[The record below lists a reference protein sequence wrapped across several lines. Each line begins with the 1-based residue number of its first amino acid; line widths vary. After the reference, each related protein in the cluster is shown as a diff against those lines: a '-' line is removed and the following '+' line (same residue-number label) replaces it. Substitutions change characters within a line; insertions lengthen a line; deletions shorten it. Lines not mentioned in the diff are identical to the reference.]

1 MSVSICAV
9 DTCNTIIRWRIL
21 SRILREQPMRRIQ
34 KSRSIFENKIVSA
47 SATDYCWQCVI
58 YNNRSAWSRKAF
70 LRRMSMNYSHKPI
83 LTRVSNCIRFILSP
97 ELLQYLARVILCR
110 CNQHRQYYNDSV
122 QLRSDISQ
130 SLCATNIAVI

>member
-70 LRRMSMNYSHKPI
+70 LKRMSMNYSHKPI
-83 LTRVSNCIRFILSP
+83 LTHSIKLHSIYFEPGIITITSSGYTWSVQQLSP
-97 ELLQYLARVILCR
+97 VLQ
-110 CNQHRQYYNDSV
+110 RQ
-122 QLRSDISQ
+122 
-130 SLCATNIAVI
+130 CATKVGNFTIAPCN